1 MGFAG
6 SMPDKKTNIAESLSG
21 DGSGRPKYLKLCEYL
36 KSEIHAGRWSP
47 GGILPTEQ
55 ELTRQTELSRN
66 TVRQALAQ
74 LEKQEIITRIKGKG
88 TFVANQ
94 DTGQS
99 PKNTPA
105 LSSIFSFI
113 SPQLRTTIMSS
124 VVSGFQEECA
134 RRHYDMLL
142 AKTDNDLGRQ
152 ADTIIQ
158 MLERKVGGIALLPTI
173 IPTPAHQLRHIQH
186 HRVPLVLCH
195 RAVEGVSAPTVVIN
209 GHEVG
214 FKLGEN
220 LIRLG
225 HRRIGFAY
233 FYPSSLIEDY
243 QTGIR
248 NALVQS
254 GNDPSGLI
262 TTVYGPEELLPPFA
276 LNDQAQTDEQGIQK
290 ALNQLLS
297 VPDPPT
303 AIFCSNCE
311 LAEIVFLQLS
321 GMGLEIPKDISLVVL
336 RSTSPTSGF
345 AGRMSGIGIPEHEI
359 GVQAVRLLHE
369 MHTGK
374 RALDDNEQIVM
385 PVSLLEGAT
394 LGSAPIKTSGNN
406 KNRSG
411 QKVH

>member
-1 MGFAG
+1 ML
-6 SMPDKKTNIAESLSG
+6 DKKPNIADSLST
-21 DGSGRPKYLKLCEYL
+21 GSGRPKYLKLCEYL
-36 KSEIHAGRWSP
+36 TSEIKAGRWMP
-47 GGILPTEQ
+47 GSILPTEQ
-55 ELTRQTELSRN
+55 ELTKQTEFSRN

-74 LEKQEIITRIKGKG
+74 LEKQKVVTRIRGKG
-88 TFVANQ
+88 TFVA
-94 DTGQS
+94 GQEAS
-99 PKNTPA
+99 HNLSDKPA
-105 LSSIFSFI
+105 LSSLFAFV

-134 RRHYDMLL
+134 RRQYDMLL

-173 IPTPAHQLRHIQH
+173 IPTPAHQLRHIQN

-209 GHEVG
+209 GYEVG

-220 LIRLG
+220 LLRLG

-248 NALVQS
+248 DALVQS

-262 TTVYGPEELLPPFA
+262 ATVYGPEELLPPFA
-276 LNDQAQTDEQGIQK
+276 LNVQAQTDEQAIQK

-311 LAEIVFLQLS
+311 LAEIVYLQLN
-321 GMGLEIPKDISLVVL
+321 GMGLEIPRDISLVVL

-359 GVQAVRLLHE
+359 GTQAVRLLHE

-374 RALDDNEQIVM
+374 RALDDNEQIIM

-394 LGSAPIKTSGNN
+394 LGPAQSKTNENKN